1 LRISFPKRLLWA
13 PIVDSLFIRKL
24 GRRKSW
30 LVPVQ
35 YFIGI
40 YMICFAGY
48 TQSILDN
55 EKLNSNGS
63 GSVLNLAL
71 IFLFLSFMAATQ
83 DITVDGWVND

>member
-1 LRISFPKRLLWA
+1 MRILFPKRLLWA

-40 YMICFAGY
+40 YMIYFAGY

-83 DITVDGWVND
+83 DITVDGWVK